1 MENTVPKKYTADD
14 FFEMLPET
22 KEHLE
27 LHDGEIVALAS
38 PNVLH
43 HDIATELFTELR
55 SYIRSKGG
63 SGKPFLAPLDVK
75 LDDQNVVQPDVF
87 VVCDRDKIDS
97 KRINGAPD
105 LVIEIM
111 SSNRYIDL
119 FRKLDLY
126 SRLGV
131 REYWIVDPRDRK
143 TIVYFFEQTDYPQI
157 FTFDDSIPVGI
168 FGGELS
174 IAISGLING

>member
-1 MENTVPKKYTADD
+1 M
-14 FFEMLPET
+14 
-22 KEHLE
+22 
-27 LHDGEIVALAS
+27 
-38 PNVLH
+38 
-43 HDIATELFTELR
+43 
-55 SYIRSKGG
+55 
-63 SGKPFLAPLDVK
+63 DVK

-143 TIVYFFEQTDYPQI
+143 IIVYFFEQTDYPQI